1 MDKLLDG
8 DWKSYEANLL
18 MGLMFDKMGRTGLSR
33 KHFAIA
39 KCRKL
44 RELNLI
50 PPKSTQ
56 PKNFRTIQEE
66 FKIQAVD
73 FKITKD

>member
-1 MDKLLDG
+1 MYDKI
-8 DWKSYEANLL
+8 
-18 MGLMFDKMGRTGLSR
+18 GRPGLSR

-44 RELNLI
+44 RELNQI
-50 PPKSTQ
+50 PPKSNQ

-66 FKIQAVD
+66 FKI
-73 FKITKD
+73 